1 MHEKLVSASLLLLSL
16 NWPAEHEAKEEQ
28 WKQKTFSESTN
39 VSLLGGIYAKLSF
52 KLFVS

>member
-1 MHEKLVSASLLLLSL
+1 MHEKLVSSLLLLSL

-39 VSLLGGIYAKLSF
+39 VRLLGGIYAKLSF

>member
-1 MHEKLVSASLLLLSL
+1 MHEKLVSSLLLLSL

-28 WKQKTFSESTN
+28 WKGKTFFESTN
-39 VSLLGGIYAKLSF
+39 VSLLDGIYAKLSF